1 MGSKAE
7 RGRLND
13 VDRGDLTLRRGE
25 RERERG
31 RGGRRGQ
38 GETKFERLTTEVGEI
53 LGREAFGIDIDSHDR
68 SRSVC

>member
-13 VDRGDLTLRRGE
+13 VDRGDLTLRRG
-25 RERERG
+25 ERERG

-53 LGREAFGIDIDSHDR
+53 LGREAFGIGIDSHDR

>member
-25 RERERG
+25 RDGERREERA
-31 RGGRRGQ
+31 GGDQ
-38 GETKFERLTTEVGEI
+38 I
-53 LGREAFGIDIDSHDR
+53 
-68 SRSVC
+68 